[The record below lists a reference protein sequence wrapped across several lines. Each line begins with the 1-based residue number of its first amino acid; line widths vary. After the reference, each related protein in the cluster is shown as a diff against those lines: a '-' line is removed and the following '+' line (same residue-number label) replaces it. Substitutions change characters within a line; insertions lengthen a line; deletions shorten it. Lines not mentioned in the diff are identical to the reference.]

1 MMFWLFEI
9 GIVKSYEDYLTE
21 KTFLEK
27 WISYCES
34 AFNPLFLAKF
44 TEMMYNNSCA
54 VDTELT
60 VLFASI
66 FPHLSFNLQMEK

>member
-1 MMFWLFEI
+1 MFWLFEI

-44 TEMMYNNSCA
+44 TEMMY
-54 VDTELT
+54 L
-60 VLFASI
+60 
-66 FPHLSFNLQMEK
+66 LSSQCYLPQFSLISVSTCKWKNKLPSS